1 VVSTSAGST
10 VVSVGI
16 VVSTTVVSTATGTVV
31 VELNSGML
39 TYE

>member
-1 VVSTSAGST
+1 M

-16 VVSTTVVSTATGTVV
+16 VVSTTVVSTATGAVV

-39 TYE
+39 T